1 MLAEVAVLTTV
12 PAGLGAQLA
21 FPSDMA
27 ILSPDVGA
35 PEDLGHTPCLAAFPR
50 SEE

>member
-12 PAGLGAQLA
+12 PAGPAAQLA
-21 FPSDMA
+21 FPSYMA
-27 ILSPDVGA
+27 ILSPDFGA
-35 PEDLGHTPCLAAFPR
+35 PEDLDHTPCLDAFPR